1 MKKIFLFALAVSV
14 AFGASAITP
23 NKIVIPH
30 IEGYK
35 TLKGDFHIHTVFSD
49 ANVWPTTRVHEAIWE
64 GLDVIAIT
72 DHVDT
77 RHQKMVKNGY
87 FTEKCDRDES
97 YNVAKKAAGKKLLV
111 IHGGEISRGMPPGHW
126 NCLFVQDNDEITQAA
141 EANDHD
147 HFLAMKGGLAE
158 AKKQGAFTMWN
169 HPNWE
174 KQAPN
179 QTKWWKEH
187 EKLYKAGYMNGI
199 EIYNKYTGYSP
210 EAHEWA
216 LKRNITMFG
225 NSDVHNMF
233 MYEVDYLHGDH
244 RPVTLVF
251 AKEKTLDGVREA
263 LDNQRTAVFAEGM
276 VYGRE
281 QELDP
286 LFEACVKVKSV
297 KFTDKQVSFTLE
309 NKSNIPVKL
318 SKAPGSEHIW
328 YPRYITIPP
337 KSSFVV
343 EAKLLLVDNKQPKF
357 DASTKEVTVNFYV
370 DNYLV
375 GPSKPLKFSVKATR
389 E

>member
-1 MKKIFLFALAVSV
+1 MKKILLFALAVSA

-23 NKIVIPH
+23 NKIVVPN

-49 ANVWPTTRVHEAIWE
+49 ATVWPVTRVHEAIWE

-77 RHQKMVKNGY
+77 RHQKMVNNGY
-87 FTEKCDRDES
+87 FTEKCDRDEA
-97 YNVAKKAAGKKLLV
+97 YRVAKKAAGKKLLV

-126 NCLFVQDNDEITQAA
+126 NCLFVTDNDDITQAA

-147 HFLAMKGGLAE
+147 HFLAMKGGLAA

-187 EKLYKAGYMNGI
+187 EKLFKAGYMNGI

-233 MYEVDYLHGDH
+233 MYEVDYLHGEH

-251 AKEKTLDGVREA
+251 AKEKTLEGVREA

-286 LFEACVKVKSV
+286 LFKACVKVKSV

-309 NKSNIPVKL
+309 NKSSIPVKL

-337 KSSFVV
+337 KSSFTV

-375 GPSKPLKFSVKATR
+375 GPSKPLSFSVKATR